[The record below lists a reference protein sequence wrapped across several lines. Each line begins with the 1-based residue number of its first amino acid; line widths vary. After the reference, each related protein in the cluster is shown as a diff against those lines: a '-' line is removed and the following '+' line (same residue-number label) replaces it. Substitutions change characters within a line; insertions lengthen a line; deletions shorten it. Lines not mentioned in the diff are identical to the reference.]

1 MSRIHRAPVVALALM
16 ASLAAIAHAS
26 ERSELLVA
34 QGEVAYNAGRVEEAR
49 TRFTEALAAD
59 PNDEIAR
66 GWLDVIASRIPR
78 KLAPGERPETAAKP
92 WDIEAGTGVQYDSN
106 VRLDPRDR
114 HDDAGFLFT
123 LSGHYDPWRDDRTLV
138 RLDYDFFQVL
148 HADIHEFD
156 VRSNRFRG
164 TFSRAVL
171 PNLWLGFQ
179 GGYDHTTLDSHA
191 YLQEPWVMP
200 YASIIE
206 GDRGATQIT
215 YRHGEQD
222 YLGPPF
228 GGFPI
233 DRDGLIDAVGVT
245 QILFFFD
252 RRLAATVGYAYE
264 EATPHKASGDD
275 FARQTHEGRV
285 GVRFPAWW
293 RTLVDLDYVYR
304 YDDYTEPNSA
314 VGGRKTRQDNGNY
327 LAAYLRRP
335 IIPHLD
341 ALISYFA
348 TVNGSN
354 IPLYDYHRHVFA
366 VELRYT
372 F

>member
-1 MSRIHRAPVVALALM
+1 MGHRGGDRRAVRQQRAP
-16 ASLAAIAHAS
+16 
-26 ERSELLVA
+26 
-34 QGEVAYNAGRVEEAR
+34 
-49 TRFTEALAAD
+49 D
-59 PNDEIAR
+59 PQ
-66 GWLDVIASRIPR
+66 SP
-78 KLAPGERPETAAKP
+78 
-92 WDIEAGTGVQYDSN
+92 
-106 VRLDPRDR
+106 

-123 LSGHYDPWRDDRTLV
+123 LAGHVDPWRDDRTLV

-148 HADIHEFD
+148 HADLHEFD
-156 VRSNRFRG
+156 LRSNRFRG

-171 PNLWLGFQ
+171 PNLWLGLQ
-179 GGYDHTTLDSHA
+179 GGYDHTTVESHA

-200 YASIIE
+200 YASFIE

-215 YRHGEQD
+215 YRYGWQD

-228 GGFPI
+228 GGFPY
-233 DRDGLIDAVGVT
+233 DRDGPINAVGVT
-245 QILFFFD
+245 QLLFFFD
-252 RRLAATVGYAYE
+252 RRLTATMGYAYE

-275 FARQTHEGRV
+275 FARHSQQGHV

-293 RTLVDLDYVYR
+293 QTLIDLEYVYR
-304 YDDYTEPNSA
+304 YDDYTKPNSA
-314 VGGRKTRQDNGNY
+314 VDDRKTRQDNGNY
-327 LAAYLRRP
+327 LAAYVRRP

-348 TVNGSN
+348 TLNGSN
-354 IPLYDYHRHVFA
+354 IPLYDYNRNVFS